1 MRVPTQEVTVD
12 VDVWKSAMQTEID
25 NLKKLQ
31 DKDHERIDKLERI
44 TDIHDRD
51 IKDIK
56 ETLKEIKDD
65 TKWLRRSITNALI
78 VALIGGAVAI
88 FYAAIKIGG

>member
-1 MRVPTQEVTVD
+1 MPTQQEVQVD
-12 VDVWKSAMQTEID
+12 VDVWKSAMQSEIETI
-25 NLKKLQ
+25 KKMQ
-31 DKDHERIDKLERI
+31 EKDHDRIDQLERK
-44 TDIHDRD
+44 TDIHEHD

-56 ETLKEIKDD
+56 DTLKEIKDD

>member
-1 MRVPTQEVTVD
+1 MPEMEVQVD
-12 VDVWKSAMQTEID
+12 VDIWKESVQSE
-25 NLKKLQ
+25 LKRLKEVQ
-31 DKDHERIDKLERI
+31 DKDHDRIDKLEI
-44 TDIHDRD
+44 KTNGHEHDINA
-51 IKDIK
+51 IK

>member
-1 MRVPTQEVTVD
+1 MD
-12 VDVWKSAMQTEID
+12 IWKQTIQRDIEE
-25 NLKKLQ
+25 LKKSDEKQ
-31 DKDHERIDKLERI
+31 QEEISKLKQI
-44 TDIHDRD
+44 TDFHERD

-56 ETLKEIKDD
+56 ETLREIKDD

-88 FYAAIKIGG
+88 FYAAIKIGGV

>member
-1 MRVPTQEVTVD
+1 MEVNNLD
-12 VDVWKSAMQTEID
+12 IWQQKIQSDIEKIKEKDEKQDAEIALLTKRTD
-25 NLKKLQ
+25 F
-31 DKDHERIDKLERI
+31 HE
-44 TDIHDRD
+44 RD

-56 ETLKEIKDD
+56 SDLTEIKDD

-88 FYAAIKIGG
+88 FYAAIKIGGV

>member
-1 MRVPTQEVTVD
+1 MPTQEEVQVD
-12 VDVWKSAMQTEID
+12 VDIWKESVQNE
-25 NLKKLQ
+25 LKRLKEVQ
-31 DKDHERIDKLERI
+31 DKDHDRIDKLERK
-44 TDIHDRD
+44 TDIHEHD

-56 ETLKEIKDD
+56 ETLRDIKDD

>member
-1 MRVPTQEVTVD
+1 MPNTQEVQID

-25 NLKKLQ
+25 NLKKVQ
-31 DKDHERIDKLERI
+31 EKDHERIDKLERR
-44 TDIHDRD
+44 TDIHEHD

-56 ETLKEIKDD
+56 ATLKDIKDD
-65 TKWLRRSITNALI
+65 TKWLWRSITNALI

-88 FYAAIKIGG
+88 FYAAIKLQ